1 MSTKSWKSSR
11 RFFFYFCISCSTRWW
26 KLSAD
31 INACPGS
38 KYLRVIVCIAV
49 LFLFTSLAKVVKRN
63 KFLFRAKQLSA
74 QKIKLSISRFLR
86 MKCIKALATSSA
98 DLPFIASCHNTPV
111 GFKVLDFFQLPATAN
126 VSLKRTNLLQNIA
139 CFRPGS
145 LGNIITFCIS
155 TDIATSCST
164 HLRFFPYDKEILL
177 L

>member
-1 MSTKSWKSSR
+1 
-11 RFFFYFCISCSTRWW
+11 
-26 KLSAD
+26 
-31 INACPGS
+31 
-38 KYLRVIVCIAV
+38 
-49 LFLFTSLAKVVKRN
+49 
-63 KFLFRAKQLSA
+63 
-74 QKIKLSISRFLR
+74 

-155 TDIATSCST
+155 TDIATSCFSYSRSFSSR
-164 HLRFFPYDKEILL
+164 LRDLASVAAVICFIKLTQSSQPSNVSIRQR
-177 L
+177 